1 MNTKAEQFSKYL
13 KEKEIKCFTID
24 EINED
29 KLNTVV
35 FRSNLNI
42 NGQQLPTIVILD
54 DSIYGIV
61 RILVAPKVLSEKN
74 EIEMRIAINE
84 LNKTYKSFKYY
95 FDNEDNLVLDCCIL
109 LMDNEYEGDL
119 IYTMFDVIIKH
130 LNDKYK
136 NLMQLIWK

>member
-35 FRSNLNI
+35 FRSNINI
-42 NGQQLPTIVILD
+42 NGQQLSTLVILD
-54 DSIYGIV
+54 DSIYGMV
-61 RILVAPKVLSEKN
+61 RILVAPRVLSEVN
-74 EIEMRIAINE
+74 ETEIRIAINE

-95 FDNEDNLVLDCCIL
+95 LDNEDNLVLDCCIL
-109 LMDNEYEGDL
+109 LTDIEHEGDL

-130 LNDKYK
+130 LDNEYK
-136 NLMQLIWK
+136 NLMKLIWK